1 MRDSGKRGLAIGFF
15 DGVHLGHQAILAG
28 ASVAITFK
36 NHPLS
41 VLAPEKAPQMLM
53 TWPEREAAIRAFGVE
68 SVVGLEFT
76 SAMATLEAESFAN
89 DYIAKVDP
97 ERYCQIRSGANWRF
111 GCGGRGSLA
120 TLAQLGYEVCE
131 VPYAVCGGEIVSS
144 TRIRKALV
152 NGELQSAAAMLGKN
166 WVLWGTVVN
175 GKGEGGKLGFPTL
188 NILPDPQLVKL
199 PHGVYECRCEG
210 MKAIANYGLAPT
222 FRDRAWQT
230 PVCEV
235 HIVEGRGTLGSWLGS
250 IGSGLGKVEM
260 VRFLRPE
267 RKFDSPDELKAQ
279 IRRDVDGILQ
289 GL

>member
-53 TWPEREAAIRAFGVE
+53 AWPDREAAIRACGVE
-68 SVVGLEFT
+68 SVIGLEFT
-76 SAMATLEAESFAN
+76 PAMAALEAEDFATG
-89 DYIAKVDP
+89 YIAKVDSGKS
-97 ERYCQIRSGANWRF
+97 CQIRSGANWRF
-111 GCGGRGSLA
+111 GRGGRGSLA

-131 VPYAVCGGEIVSS
+131 VPYAVCGGEVVSS
-144 TRIRKALV
+144 TRIRKALAD
-152 NGELQSAAAMLGKN
+152 GDLPGAAAMLGKN
-166 WVLWGTVVN
+166 WMLSGTIVH
-175 GKGEGGKLGFPTL
+175 GKGEGGKMGFPTV
-188 NILPDPQLVKL
+188 NILPDAQLVKL
-199 PHGVYECRCEG
+199 PHGVYECRYG
-210 MKAIANYGLAPT
+210 GRKAVANYGIAPT
-222 FRDRAWQT
+222 FRERAWQT

-235 HIVEGRGTLGSWLGS
+235 HVIE
-250 IGSGLGKVEM
+250 GSGNRESGTGKVEM

-267 RKFDSPDELKAQ
+267 RQFASQEELKAQ

-289 GL
+289 SL